1 MTSISTNFSIRAD
14 KEYKRYWIK
23 CSTGEAIPLAST
35 GKPSGSVVLTFYKTD
50 TEGAMT
56 AVTAARAD
64 YELLGADGGPLYDD
78 SLSTVSRLDITADLN
93 SYAGRV
99 ASVSVRMYD
108 SSDSLLAQQSFG
120 TVKDGDK
127 GEPGDPGSTGV
138 GVKSVTEYYLATSA
152 SSGVSISTSGWS
164 TDFQQISASK
174 KYLWNYERVD
184 YTNGSFHTTQPQI
197 IGTYSKDGTNGKDGR
212 GITGVTEYYYV
223 GSSGVIAPV
232 IGSSEWKTTPQTMT
246 ASKRYLW
253 NYEEVHYTDGDSDTT
268 SPVVIGVYGEKGE
281 PGDPGSP
288 GHDGSDGVGYDAVL
302 SCGASI
308 PMSAYADKI
317 SPRGMFLRLTKDGAP
332 VDGTVNIRF
341 IDEQGSTIREEA
353 GKAVAADWGSSIAA
367 DDYNCRLWNYRRT
380 EFTNGTVTR
389 TAPVLIA
396 DRRARGTIQTVTQ
409 YYLASA
415 SSTGVSTSTS
425 GWSTSVQYPTSAKPY
440 LWCRADV
447 KYIDGTTANIRP
459 ERVATLPSGSAV
471 RSVTQHYLA
480 TPQQQGVTYMSG
492 GYDLTT
498 GMTVCTSRLK
508 KAPYSVLVEVL
519 EPLRFDKTFDVS
531 YESPAPF
538 VRKETAWSSGLQF
551 RNGDILLIG
560 GKIDE
565 GSVFSWRYP
574 IAGNSAVDPKTDVS
588 NNAAT
593 THWVSFDYFNMV
605 ATNLILAEQALLA
618 GWVFRDNKLYSQ
630 NGTCMLDGVNGH
642 ISMAGTIRNIETH
655 ITKANYQQYIIPA
668 YDGHGLDFLKI
679 GSLIWIDADLPLD
692 GGIVLPSFTEFHGLW
707 GDSYDDVRQY
717 IGTKICIYNNSPTY
731 TYQFTGPYLSLYEHS
746 ATAFMSFGLSPGRMV
761 YLECMCGTTVP
772 TTAPEIGTEQVYWYF
787 MLCDIKK

>member
-197 IGTYSKDGTNGKDGR
+197 IGTYSKDGR
-212 GITGVTEYYYV
+212 GITGVTEYYYA

-232 IGSSEWKTTPQTMT
+232 VGSSEWKTTPQTMT

-288 GHDGSDGVGYDAVL
+288 GHDGVGYDAVL

-447 KYIDGTTANIRP
+447 KYIDGTTANILP

-508 KAPYSVLVEVL
+508 KAPYSMLVEVL

-679 GSLIWIDADLPLD
+679 GSIIWIDADLPLD

-731 TYQFTGPYLSLYEHS
+731 TYLFTGPYLGSYEHS
-746 ATAFMSFGLSPGRMV
+746 ANAFNSFGLSPGKMV
-761 YLECMCGTTVP
+761 YLECMCGTT
-772 TTAPEIGTEQVYWYF
+772 APETGTEQVYWYF

>member
-99 ASVSVRMYD
+99 SSVSVRMYD
-108 SSDSLLAQQSFG
+108 SSNVLLAQQSFG
-120 TVKDGDK
+120 TVKDG
-127 GEPGDPGSTGV
+127 EPGDPGSTGL
-138 GVKSVTEYYLATSA
+138 GVKEVTEYYLATSKDG
-152 SSGVSISTSGWS
+152 GVSTSMSEGW
-164 TDFQQISASK
+164 TTGFQQVSAAK
-174 KYLWNYERVD
+174 KYLWNFERID
-184 YTNGSFHTTQPQI
+184 YTDNKTFHTTQPQI
-197 IGTYSKDGTNGKDGR
+197 IGMYSKDGTNGKDGR
-212 GITGVTEYYYV
+212 GITGITEYYYV

-246 ASKRYLW
+246 AAKRYLW
-253 NYEEVHYTDGDSDTT
+253 NYEEVHYTDGGIDRT
-268 SPVVIGVYGEKGE
+268 SPVVIGVYGEKGD
-281 PGDPGSP
+281 PGDS
-288 GHDGSDGVGYDAVL
+288 GHDGSDAVL

-317 SPRGMFLRLTKDGAP
+317 SPRGMFLLLTKDGAP

-353 GKAVAADWGSSIAA
+353 GKAVAADWGSSIAT

-380 EFTNGTVTR
+380 EFTNGTVAR

-447 KYIDGTTANIRP
+447 KYTDGTTANIQP

-519 EPLRFDKTFDVS
+519 EPLRFDKTFGVS

-551 RNGDILLIG
+551 RNGDILLID

-574 IAGNSAVDPKTDVS
+574 IAGNSTVDPETDVS

-655 ITKANYQQYIIPA
+655 ITKANYQQYMSDKTT
-668 YDGHGLDFLKI
+668 YDGYSLDFLKI
-679 GSLIWIDADLPLD
+679 GSMIWIDDNLPLD
-692 GGIVLPSFTEFHGLW
+692 GVFMLPAFTNFHGLI
-707 GDSYDDVRQY
+707 GDSYDEVRSY
-717 IGTKICIYNNSPTY
+717 IGTKLYIYNNSPSASYEY
-731 TYQFTGPYLSLYEHS
+731 TFGGALTSVYTRTNPGFNSIVLTPGEMGYFECLCGSSNNDTTGAS
-746 ATAFMSFGLSPGRMV
+746 
-761 YLECMCGTTVP
+761 
-772 TTAPEIGTEQVYWYF
+772 GTEQVYWYF
-787 MLCDIKK
+787 VRTKFKK